1 MKQNETLLNIRLNGE
16 QIELSDMHIDDMG
29 DDHIS
34 TSVETPMRA
43 DAFEKTD
50 EQKIAEIEGHF
61 RAIMETL
68 GLDLTDDSWK

>member
-61 RAIMETL
+61 RAIM
-68 GLDLTDDSWK
+68 

>member
-34 TSVETPMRA
+34 T
-43 DAFEKTD
+43 
-50 EQKIAEIEGHF
+50 
-61 RAIMETL
+61 
-68 GLDLTDDSWK
+68 